1 MTKMTTTEAAAI
13 MAEAH
18 RETEADADYGTE
30 AETGYIGPVCQ
41 VCGGPCRQ
49 WKGSVHG
56 YTCQKCLDA
65 YLAEGAA
72 RWEAKP
78 AKVRE
83 KIARNLRQSNDT
95 RTSGVTANGQRRDG
109 AAELCAAP
117 RSGVGPDAPPITAR
131 KDRP

>member
-1 MTKMTTTEAAAI
+1 MTTAEAAAI
-13 MAEAH
+13 MAETDYD
-18 RETEADADYGTE
+18 TEADADHGTE
-30 AETGYIGPVCQ
+30 AETRYDGPVCQ

-56 YTCQKCLDA
+56 WTCSACLDR

-72 RWEAKP
+72 RWDAKP

-95 RTSGVTANGQRRDG
+95 RTSGVTASGDRRRDG
-109 AAELCAAP
+109 GGQQLRAAP
-117 RSGVGPDAPPITAR
+117 PLPASIPMTPNRRDEP
-131 KDRP
+131 